1 MNILVTPLS
10 WGLGHATRCI
20 PIIQNLLQAN
30 HNVFIASDGRAGSLL
45 QIEFPDLPYFE
56 LPEWNVQYVKD
67 NENLGWAMLKQTP
80 GVLYSIYKENKK
92 IQKIVEANKIEII
105 ISDNRFGCYSNQ
117 CKRNILIS
125 HQVEVLMPKG
135 LEYMDTLA
143 KFSNYYCFNKFDELW
158 IPDYNDQRNISGK
171 LSFVNENKLH
181 IPYYYIGQIS
191 RFKKE
196 NINIEY
202 DLAVVL
208 SGPEPQRTIFEN
220 IILKQLS
227 NFVGKAIVIL
237 GKPELSNNK
246 QQNNNI
252 EILQFAD
259 AVQLNSIIN
268 KSEII
273 IARSGYSTVMDI
285 VQLNK
290 KAIFV
295 PTPQQTEQEYIAE
308 YLQSKKYYATC
319 NQQEFNL
326 KKMLLKS
333 EKFNILPNFNSDEK
347 ILNERI
353 KALTKYSS

>member
-1 MNILVTPLS
+1 MNILITPLN

-20 PIIQNLLQAN
+20 PIIQKLLQAN
-30 HNVFIASDGRAGSLL
+30 HNIFIASDGRAGKLL

-56 LPEWNVQYVKD
+56 LPEWDVQYVKD
-67 NENLGWAMLKQTP
+67 DENLGWAMLKQTP

-92 IQKIVEANKIEII
+92 IQKIVEANNIEII
-105 ISDNRFGCYSNQ
+105 ISDNRFGCYSKQ
-117 CKRNILIS
+117 CKKNILIS

-135 LEYMDTLA
+135 VEYLDKLA

-158 IPDYNDQRNISGK
+158 IPDFIDNRNISGK

-196 NINIEY
+196 NLTIEY

-220 IILKQLS
+220 IILNQLS
-227 NFVGKAIVIL
+227 TFDGKAIVIL
-237 GKPELSNNK
+237 GKPELTNKK
-246 QQNNNI
+246 QQNKNV
-252 EILQFAD
+252 EILQFAN
-259 AVQLNSIIN
+259 AEQLNTILN
-268 KSEII
+268 KSKII

-308 YLQSKKYYATC
+308 YLQSKKYFATC
-319 NQQEFNL
+319 SQQNFNL
-326 KKMLLKS
+326 KKMLTKS
-333 EKFNILPNFNSDEK
+333 EQYNFLPYLNSEQN

-353 KALTKYSS
+353 KLFTK